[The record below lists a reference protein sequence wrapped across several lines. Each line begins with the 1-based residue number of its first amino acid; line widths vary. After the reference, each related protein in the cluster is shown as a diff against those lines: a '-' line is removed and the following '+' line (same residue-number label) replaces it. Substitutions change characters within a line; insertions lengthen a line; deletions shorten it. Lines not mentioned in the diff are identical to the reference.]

1 VGVLGNSTLDRR
13 VALEVLFKHIESELT
28 MELKSILESAL
39 SSLGSRSTPREV
51 LEFTVKLAAS
61 NTGASERL
69 TWRSGSPCSMI
80 FGRYEPDTREMIIYV
95 DKAPEEYGYTSIT
108 AVEATLW
115 YLLVRHL
122 QHTMP
127 NFALSGFVLDSMD
140 KDTAMEVE
148 ACILSTILSNLDY
161 HSLDAVSHIRGLGRA
176 LPIIELFS
184 KKPPGRAG
192 GAPFS
197 SVRSLVNYLVGE
209 IERLRYFTA
218 KKPVAKRLVNDSRV
232 EWSIFIEKLSLSRRM
247 VVLES
252 LGGRIAIYYMGP
264 LGRGFFIDYVE
275 GVLEEPIELNIG
287 ELEEVVFHPEKVEPY
302 IEFITR
308 SGVKRVKAY
317 VKWGEEDKPLVFNSL
332 GEALAELSKA
342 KIPVE
347 LSKPECRHL
356 GEWSALVY
364 KLPRILDLREPGVY
378 HLAEIKLMLKPE
390 TCLEYNK
397 AYSGQS
403 RGFK

>member
-1 VGVLGNSTLDRR
+1 VGVLGNSTLDQR
-13 VALEVLFKHIESELT
+13 VVLEVLFKQIESELT
-28 MELKSILESAL
+28 MELKSILESVL
-39 SSLGSRSTPREV
+39 SSLGSKNTPREV
-51 LEFTVKLAAS
+51 LEFTVKLTAS
-61 NTGASERL
+61 NASASERL
-69 TWRSGSPCSMI
+69 IWRSGSPCSMI

-95 DKAPEEYGYTSIT
+95 DNAPEEYGYTSIT

-122 QHTMP
+122 QHTMSHL
-127 NFALSGFVLDSMD
+127 ALSEFVLDPMD
-140 KDTAMEVE
+140 KATALEVE

-176 LPIIELFS
+176 LPIIELFL
-184 KKPPGRAG
+184 KKPTGRG
-192 GAPFS
+192 VGAPFN
-197 SVRSLVNYLVGE
+197 SVRALVNYLVGE
-209 IERLRYFTA
+209 IERLRYFTE
-218 KKPVAKRLVNDSRV
+218 KKPIAKRLANDSKV
-232 EWSIFIEKLSLSRRM
+232 EWSIFIEKLSLSRHM

-252 LGGRIAIYYMGP
+252 YGGRIALYYMGP
-264 LGRGFFIDYVE
+264 RGRGFFVDYVE
-275 GVLEEPIELNIG
+275 VVLEEPIELNIG
-287 ELEEVVFHPEKVEPY
+287 ELEEVVFHPEEVEPY
-302 IEFITR
+302 VEFITR
-308 SGVKRVKAY
+308 SGVKRVKAR

-347 LSKPECRHL
+347 LPRPECRHL

-390 TCLEYNK
+390 KCLEYNK
-397 AYSGQS
+397 AYSG
-403 RGFK
+403 

>member
-1 VGVLGNSTLDRR
+1 MGNPLLGQR
-13 VALEVLFKHIESELT
+13 VVLEVLFKSIESELT

-61 NTGASERL
+61 NAGASEKL
-69 TWRSGSPCSMI
+69 IWRSGSPCSMI

-108 AVEATLW
+108 AVETTLW

-127 NFALSGFVLDSMD
+127 NFALSGFVPDSMD
-140 KDTAMEVE
+140 KATALEVE

-176 LPIIELFS
+176 LPILELFL
-184 KKPPGRAG
+184 KKPTRRGAR
-192 GAPFS
+192 APFN
-197 SVRSLVNYLVGE
+197 SVRALVNYLMEE
-209 IERLRYFTA
+209 IERLRYFTE
-218 KKPVAKRLVNDSRV
+218 KKPVEKRLANDSKV
-232 EWSIFIEKLSLSRRM
+232 EWSIFIEKLSLSRHM

-252 LGGRIAIYYMGP
+252 LGGRIAIYYIGP
-264 LGRGFFIDYVE
+264 RGRGFFIDYVE
-275 GVLEEPIELNIG
+275 VVLEEPIELNIG
-287 ELEEVVFHPEKVEPY
+287 ELEEVVFHPEEVEPY

-308 SGVKRVKAY
+308 SGVKRVKAC
-317 VKWGEEDKPLVFNSL
+317 VKWGKEDKPLVFNSL

-364 KLPRILDLREPGVY
+364 KLPTILDLREPGVY

-397 AYSGQS
+397 AYSGQT

>member
-1 VGVLGNSTLDRR
+1 VGVLENSTLGQR
-13 VALEVLFKHIESELT
+13 VVLEVLFKQIESELT
-28 MELKSILESAL
+28 MELKSILASVL
-39 SSLGSRSTPREV
+39 SILGSKNTPREV

-61 NTGASERL
+61 NAGASERL
-69 TWRSGSPCSMI
+69 IWRSGSPCSMI
-80 FGRYEPDTREMIIYV
+80 FGKYEPDTREMIIYV
-95 DKAPEEYGYTSIT
+95 DNAPEEYGYTSIT

-127 NFALSGFVLDSMD
+127 HFALSEFVLDSMD
-140 KDTAMEVE
+140 KATALEVE
-148 ACILSTILSNLDY
+148 ACILSTILSNLNY

-176 LPIIELFS
+176 LPIIELFL
-184 KKPPGRAG
+184 KKPTGRG
-192 GAPFS
+192 VRAPFS
-197 SVRSLVNYLVGE
+197 SVRALVNCLVGE
-209 IERLRYFTA
+209 IERLRYFT
-218 KKPVAKRLVNDSRV
+218 KKRPVAKMLANDSRV
-232 EWSIFIEKLSLSRRM
+232 EWSIFIERLSLSRHV

-252 LGGRIAIYYMGP
+252 YGGRIALCYIGP
-264 LGRGFFIDYVE
+264 RGRGFFVDYVE
-275 GVLEEPIELNIG
+275 VVLEEPVELNIG
-287 ELEEVVFHPEKVEPY
+287 ELEEVVFHPEEVEPY
-302 IEFITR
+302 VEFITR
-308 SGVKRVKAY
+308 SGVKRVKAR